1 MHPIDK
7 QTVLVTGSTSG
18 VGRRLVQRLAGAGAT
33 VVAHGRDA
41 QQLARTREEIS
52 QATGRKVDTVQAD
65 LADLTQVHRLA
76 DEVLDRYP
84 QLHGLVNNA
93 GVGEV
98 APGPPTHG
106 RRSTPEGSARAR
118 PPGSQ

>member
-1 MHPIDK
+1 MHPLDK

-18 VGRRLVQRLAGAGAT
+18 VGRRLVQRLAGAGAA

-41 QQLARTREEIS
+41 QRLARTREEIS

-76 DEVLDRYP
+76 DEVLARYP

-93 GVGEV
+93 GVGLGRPV
-98 APGPPTHG
+98 PTAK
-106 RRSTPEGSARAR
+106 SAQTVSSSGSR
-118 PPGSQ
+118 